1 MHAVTIIYLAGGSGS
16 VSAGTT
22 SFLSSSLGQF
32 LQTATRILAFPVG
45 LYFIWTIIRHGMKQ
59 RHRDILLSVVFGGLV
74 LAVMAD
80 LTIISGLITFFTTLG
95 KDLVSF
101 FSGL

>member
-1 MHAVTIIYLAGGSGS
+1 MHALLAATST
-16 VSAGTT
+16 ATGTT
-22 SFLSSSLGQF
+22 SFLNSSLGQL

-45 LYFIWTIIRHGMKQ
+45 LYFVWVIIRHGMKQ

-80 LTIISGLITFFTTLG
+80 LTIITGLISFFTTIG
-95 KDLVSF
+95 NALVNF
-101 FSGL
+101 FSSL